1 MNLTSQEIEY
11 LQYAL
16 ETMNGWHVARGE
28 QLNTPTVNHK
38 ELQRKLR
45 NYYNRLHA

>member
-16 ETMNGWHVARGE
+16 ETMNGWHIAKGE
-28 QLNTPTVNHK
+28 QLNTPSVCNQT
-38 ELQRKLR
+38 
-45 NYYNRLHA
+45 

>member
-16 ETMNGWHVARGE
+16 ETLNGWHIAKGE

-38 ELQRKLR
+38 ELHGLM
-45 NYYNRLHA
+45 